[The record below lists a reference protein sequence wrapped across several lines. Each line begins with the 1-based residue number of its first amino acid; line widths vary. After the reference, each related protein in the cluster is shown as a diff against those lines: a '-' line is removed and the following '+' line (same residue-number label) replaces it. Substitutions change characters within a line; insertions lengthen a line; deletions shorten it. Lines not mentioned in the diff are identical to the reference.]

1 MGLNMREN
9 REKCMFDSMCY
20 PHNQEL
26 VLFEY
31 HTGGGGGTPSK
42 GCSYLPRSALKKG
55 ENDLEKILSP
65 ESKIGPRHATL
76 RSI

>member
-31 HTGGGGGTPSK
+31 HTGGAEAHLLRAAP
-42 GCSYLPRSALKKG
+42 YLPRSALKKG
-55 ENDLEKILSP
+55 ENENIKP
-65 ESKIGPRHATL
+65 
-76 RSI
+76 